1 VGYGSFNAIDNKKVN
16 YIVVVSFTEGGN
28 HNINHPE
35 LIEKVNVVS
44 NTPRHG

>member
-35 LIEKVNVVS
+35 LIDKVNVVS
-44 NTPRHG
+44 NTPCYG